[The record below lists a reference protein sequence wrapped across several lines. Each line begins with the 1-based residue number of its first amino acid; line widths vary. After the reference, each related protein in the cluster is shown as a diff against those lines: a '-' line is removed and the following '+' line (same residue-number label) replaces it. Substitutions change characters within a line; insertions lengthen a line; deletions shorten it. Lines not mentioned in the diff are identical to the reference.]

1 MFDMIAAASGGG
13 AVAST
18 ATTAQPDVFTDMLQ
32 RLQRLS
38 EQLSGKE
45 AEAATLATHK

>member
-1 MFDMIAAASGGG
+1 MTATARGSGGNLSS
-13 AVAST
+13 ST
-18 ATTAQPDVFTDMLQ
+18 ATQSDVFTNMLQ

-38 EQLSGKE
+38 EQLSSKE

>member
-1 MFDMIAAASGGG
+1 MIAAASGGG
-13 AVAST
+13 AVSSAT
-18 ATTAQPDVFTDMLQ
+18 TTTAQPDVFTDMLQ

-45 AEAATLATHK
+45 AEAATLAPHK